1 MTRTQNL
8 VACLALACLVM
19 FADAASAAQSPFGV
33 AIPETT
39 PGSTG
44 FLGGFF
50 AWIATQQSIF
60 YRALTESVKTLKSD
74 GTAAWLLIGLSF
86 AYGIFHAAGPGHG
99 KAIIS
104 TYVLANGETLRR
116 GIILSFAS
124 AMAQAVTAIVLIGIA
139 AIILNLTSIA
149 ITQTTRYFE
158 IGSYALITGLG
169 LWLTWLK
176 VVRPVI
182 IRDKGHG
189 HHDHNHGHDHQHH
202 HGEAT
207 ACSTCGHSHAP
218 DPAMLQ
224 GTMTLGRAWSVI
236 LAIGL
241 RPCSGALIVLV
252 FALSQGLIWAG
263 VVSTVAMALGTGLT
277 VAGLAMV
284 AVGARGATLRIAGA
298 GSAAFVHR
306 AIEILG
312 ALLVLVLGL
321 ILLIASIGWSS

>member
-1 MTRTQNL
+1 MTRAQNFTALL
-8 VACLALACLVM
+8 VLTCALL
-19 FADAASAAQSPFGV
+19 FAGAASAAQSPFGV
-33 AIPETT
+33 AVPETT
-39 PGSTG
+39 PGSVG
-44 FLGGFF
+44 FLSGFF
-50 AWIATQQSIF
+50 GWIATQQSIF

-86 AYGIFHAAGPGHG
+86 AYGIFHAIGPGHG
-99 KAIIS
+99 KAVIS

-116 GIILSFAS
+116 GIVLSFAS

-158 IGSYALITGLG
+158 IGSYALITVLG

-176 VVRPVI
+176 VVRPAFFKAGRHI
-182 IRDKGHG
+182 
-189 HHDHNHGHDHQHH
+189 HHDHNHG
-202 HGEAT
+202 ENAV
-207 ACSTCGHSHAP
+207 CSTCGHSHAP

-263 VVSTVAMALGTGLT
+263 VVSTVAMAFGTGLT
-277 VAGLAMV
+277 VAGLAII

-298 GSAAFVHR
+298 GSAVFVHR
-306 AIEILG
+306 AIETLG

-321 ILLIASIGWSS
+321 ILLTASIGWGG